1 VVEQRHPEALVA
13 AVPQLMLLEGQAL
26 QDKDMRVEILLVG
39 QIIIPVVVVEVLAQL
54 VKPLQTVMQKAALAV

>member
-1 VVEQRHPEALVA
+1 
-13 AVPQLMLLEGQAL
+13 
-26 QDKDMRVEILLVG
+26 VG